1 MNMNMNTTRP
11 LSARKAGV
19 GGGGRVLG
27 KPVRVLF
34 WSLLTLYGA
43 VTLYPFFWLVIS
55 AFKTNTDFYARP
67 FGLPQ
72 VWHGDNFTRAWESSR
87 LGTAFGNSLI
97 VAGGSLVLTLFIAA
111 LTSFILARFQ
121 FRWKGGVLTFFV
133 IGMLIP
139 IHSTLVPL
147 FILMKQMS
155 LLNTY
160 WALILPYTAFALP
173 TAVFVLTAYL
183 TSIPRELEEASFI
196 DGTGLWGL
204 FFRIML
210 PMSVPAL
217 ATVTILSFLH
227 SWNDFSFALVFI
239 NKTAL
244 KTLPL
249 AIANFADG
257 YQTDYGLSLAGMT
270 LSVIPTIVLYLLFQE
285 QMMKG
290 MTAGAVKG

>member
-1 MNMNMNTTRP
+1 MQPNIAGARP
-11 LSARKAGV
+11 AVSQASTLFHRI
-19 GGGGRVLG
+19 GRA
-27 KPVRVLF
+27 LF
-34 WSLLTLYGA
+34 WFLLLLYGI
-43 VTLYPFFWLVIS
+43 VTLYPFVWLVTS
-55 AFKTNTDFYARP
+55 AFKTNEDFYNRP
-67 FGLPQ
+67 FGLPE
-72 VWHGDNFTRAWESSR
+72 VWKWENFTVAWESSN
-87 LGTAFGNSLI
+87 LGNAFNNSMI
-97 VAGGSLVLTLFIAA
+97 VSIGSLALTLFISA
-111 LTSFILARFQ
+111 LASFVLARFA
-121 FRWKGGVLTFFV
+121 FRWKGIMLAFFV

-147 FILMKQMS
+147 FILMKQMF

-173 TAVFVLTAYL
+173 TAIFILTAYL
-183 TSIPRELEEASFI
+183 TSIPRDIEEAAFM

-210 PMSVPAL
+210 PMSLPAL
-217 ATVTILSFLH
+217 STVTILSFLH
-227 SWNDFSFALVFI
+227 AWNDFSFALVFI
-239 NKTAL
+239 NKTEL

-257 YQTDYGLSLAGMT
+257 YQTDYGLTLAAMT
-270 LSVIPTIVLYLLFQE
+270 LSIIPTVLLYLLFQE

>member
-1 MNMNMNTTRP
+1 MQPNI
-11 LSARKAGV
+11 AGS
-19 GGGGRVLG
+19 GPAISQGSSMFRRIGRS
-27 KPVRVLF
+27 LF
-34 WSLLTLYGA
+34 WFVLLLYGIL
-43 VTLYPFFWLVIS
+43 TLYPFVWLVTS
-55 AFKTNTDFYARP
+55 AFKTNEDFYNRP
-67 FGLPQ
+67 FGLPE
-72 VWHGDNFTRAWESSR
+72 VWRWENFSIAWESSN
-87 LGTAFGNSLI
+87 LGNAFNNSMI
-97 VAGGSLVLTLFIAA
+97 VSMGSLTLTLFISA
-111 LTSFILARFQ
+111 LASFVLARFS
-121 FRWKGGVLTFFV
+121 FRWKGIMLAFFV

-147 FILMKQMS
+147 FILMKQMF

-173 TAVFVLTAYL
+173 TAIFILTAYL
-183 TSIPRELEEASFI
+183 TSIPRDIEEAAFM

-210 PMSVPAL
+210 PMSLPAL
-217 ATVTILSFLH
+217 STVTILSFLH
-227 SWNDFSFALVFI
+227 AWNDFSFALVFI
-239 NKTAL
+239 NKTEL

-257 YQTDYGLSLAGMT
+257 YQTDFGLTLAAMT
-270 LSVIPTIVLYLLFQE
+270 LSIIPTVLLYLLFQE

>member
-1 MNMNMNTTRP
+1 MHMNMNTTP
-11 LSARKAGV
+11 PVTAGKV
-19 GGGGRVLG
+19 KPSGGVRIWAKPGRG
-27 KPVRVLF
+27 LF
-34 WSLLTLYGA
+34 WVLLTVYGV

-55 AFKTNTDFYARP
+55 AFKTNADFYARP

-97 VAGGSLVLTLFIAA
+97 VALGSLVLTLFIAA

-183 TSIPRELEEASFI
+183 TSVPRELEEAAFI

-270 LSVIPTIVLYLLFQE
+270 LSVIPTVILYLLFQE

>member
-1 MNMNMNTTRP
+1 MQPNI
-11 LSARKAGV
+11 AGSTPAISQ
-19 GGGGRVLG
+19 GSSMFRRIGRS
-27 KPVRVLF
+27 LF
-34 WSLLTLYGA
+34 WFVLLLYGIL
-43 VTLYPFFWLVIS
+43 TLYPFVWLVTS
-55 AFKTNTDFYARP
+55 AFKTNEDFYNRP
-67 FGLPQ
+67 FGLPE
-72 VWHGDNFTRAWESSR
+72 VWRWENFSVAWESSN
-87 LGTAFGNSLI
+87 LGNAFNNSMI
-97 VAGGSLVLTLFIAA
+97 VSMGSLALTLFISA
-111 LTSFILARFQ
+111 LASFVLARFS
-121 FRWKGGVLTFFV
+121 FRWKGIMLAFFV

-147 FILMKQMS
+147 FILMKQMF

-173 TAVFVLTAYL
+173 TAIFILTAYL
-183 TSIPRELEEASFI
+183 TSIPRDIEEAAFM

-210 PMSVPAL
+210 PMSLPAL
-217 ATVTILSFLH
+217 STVTILSFLH
-227 SWNDFSFALVFI
+227 AWNDFSFALVFI
-239 NKTAL
+239 NKTEL

-257 YQTDYGLSLAGMT
+257 YQTDYGLTLAAMT
-270 LSVIPTIVLYLLFQE
+270 LSIIPTVLLYLLFQE

>member
-1 MNMNMNTTRP
+1 M
-11 LSARKAGV
+11 
-19 GGGGRVLG
+19 RVTPVSMPSPRSG
-27 KPVRVLF
+27 SGHPVRRFRSGIV
-34 WSLLTLYGA
+34 WTLLTVYGIL
-43 VTLYPFFWLVIS
+43 TLYPFYWLVIS
-55 AFKTNTDFYARP
+55 AFKTNEDFYSRP
-67 FGLPQ
+67 FGLPENWN
-72 VWHGDNFTRAWESSR
+72 VVNFSNAWESSK

-97 VAGGSLVLTLFIAA
+97 VSVGSLILTLFIAA
-111 LTSFILARFQ
+111 LASFILARFQ
-121 FRWKGGVLTFFV
+121 FRWKGLIMTFFV
-133 IGMLIP
+133 VGMLIP

-173 TAVFVLTAYL
+173 TAIFVLTAYL
-183 TSIPRELEEASFI
+183 TSVPRDIEEAAFM

-204 FFRIML
+204 FARIML

-217 ATVTILSFLH
+217 STVTILSFLH
-227 SWNDFSFALVFI
+227 AWNDFSFALVFI
-239 NKTAL
+239 NKTGL

-257 YQTDYGLSLAGMT
+257 YQTDYGLTLAAMT
-270 LSVIPTIVLYLLFQE
+270 LSVIPTIILYLVFQE
-285 QMMKG
+285 QVMKG

>member
-1 MNMNMNTTRP
+1 MHTATP
-11 LSARKAGV
+11 ISAEAPPRDGHGVLRKIRNGILWT
-19 GGGGRVLG
+19 G
-27 KPVRVLF
+27 
-34 WSLLTLYGA
+34 LTIYGIL
-43 VTLYPFFWLVIS
+43 TLYPFFWLVIS
-55 AFKTNTDFYARP
+55 AFKTNADFYARP
-67 FGLPQ
+67 FGLPE
-72 VWHGDNFTRAWESSR
+72 VWRGDNFLRAWESSR
-87 LGTAFGNSLI
+87 LGSAFGNSL
-97 VAGGSLVLTLFIAA
+97 VVSAGSLALTLFIAA
-111 LTSFILARFQ
+111 LTSFVLARFQ
-121 FRWKGGVLTFFV
+121 FRWKGGVLAFFV
-133 IGMLIP
+133 VGMLIP

-173 TAVFVLTAYL
+173 TAIFVLTAYL
-183 TSIPRELEEASFI
+183 TSVPRELEEAAFI

-217 ATVTILSFLH
+217 ATVTIISFLH
-227 SWNDFSFALVFI
+227 AWNDFSFALVFI
-239 NKTAL
+239 NKTVL

-257 YQTDYGLSLAGMT
+257 YQTDYGLTLAAMM
-270 LSVIPTIVLYLLFQE
+270 LSVLPTIALYLLFQE

>member
-1 MNMNMNTTRP
+1 MHTATP
-11 LSARKAGV
+11 ISAEAPPRDGHGVLRKIRNGILWT
-19 GGGGRVLG
+19 G
-27 KPVRVLF
+27 
-34 WSLLTLYGA
+34 LTIYGIL
-43 VTLYPFFWLVIS
+43 TLYPFFWLVIS
-55 AFKTNTDFYARP
+55 AFKTNADFYARP
-67 FGLPQ
+67 FGLPE
-72 VWHGDNFTRAWESSR
+72 VWRGDNFLRAWESSR
-87 LGTAFGNSLI
+87 LGSAFGNSL
-97 VAGGSLVLTLFIAA
+97 VVSAGSLALTLFIAA
-111 LTSFILARFQ
+111 LTSFVLARFQ
-121 FRWKGGVLTFFV
+121 FRWKGGVLAFFV
-133 IGMLIP
+133 VGMLIP

-173 TAVFVLTAYL
+173 TAIFVLTAYL
-183 TSIPRELEEASFI
+183 TSVPRELEEAAFI

-217 ATVTILSFLH
+217 ATVTIISFLH
-227 SWNDFSFALVFI
+227 AWNDFSFALVFI

-257 YQTDYGLSLAGMT
+257 YQTDYGLTLAAMT
-270 LSVIPTIVLYLLFQE
+270 LSVLPTIALYLLFQE

>member
-1 MNMNMNTTRP
+1 MNTATP
-11 LSARKAGV
+11 VTMRKAGS
-19 GGGGRVLG
+19 GGRTPLRKIG
-27 KPVRVLF
+27 NAIF
-34 WSLLTLYGA
+34 WTLLSLYGIL
-43 VTLYPFFWLVIS
+43 TLYPFFWLVIS

-72 VWHGDNFTRAWESSR
+72 VWHGDNFTRAWDSSR

-97 VAGGSLVLTLFIAA
+97 VALGSLALTLFIAA
-111 LTSFILARFQ
+111 LTSFVLARFQ
-121 FRWKGGVLTFFV
+121 FRWKGGVLAFFV

-155 LLNTY
+155 MLNTY
-160 WALILPYTAFALP
+160 WALVLPYTAFALP
-173 TAVFVLTAYL
+173 TAIFVLTAYL
-183 TSIPRELEEASFI
+183 TSLPRELEEAAFI

-210 PMSVPAL
+210 PMSAPAL

-227 SWNDFSFALVFI
+227 AWNDFSFALVFI

-257 YQTDYGLSLAGMT
+257 YQTDYGLTLAAMT
-270 LSVIPTIVLYLLFQE
+270 LSVIPTIALYLLFQE

>member
-1 MNMNMNTTRP
+1 MSSTTP
-11 LSARKAGV
+11 MFMGKAGPSAQAGTQV
-19 GGGGRVLG
+19 WR
-27 KPVRVLF
+27 RTRNAIF
-34 WSLLTLYGA
+34 WTLLTCYGI
-43 VTLYPFFWLVIS
+43 VTLYPFLWLVLS
-55 AFKTNTDFYARP
+55 AFKTNEDFYVRP

-72 VWHGDNFTRAWESSR
+72 VWHSENFMKAWDSSR

-97 VAGGSLVLTLFIAA
+97 VALGALVLTLFIAA

-121 FRWKGGVLTFFV
+121 FRWKGGVLAFFV
-133 IGMLIP
+133 VGMLIP

-183 TSIPRELEEASFI
+183 TSVPRDLEEAAFI

-210 PMSVPAL
+210 PMSIPAL

-257 YQTDYGLSLAGMT
+257 YQTDYGLTLAAMT
-270 LSVIPTIVLYLLFQE
+270 LSVIPTIALYLAFQE